1 MKKIITLLAFIAMQ
15 SAVFAQGT
23 WKVDKMHSSLK
34 FTVTHLAVSDVDGV
48 FKDFDVTIT
57 TTKPDFS
64 DAKFDLVAQVASIN
78 TGVDYRDNDLKSDKF
93 FNAAVNPTLTFTSTG
108 ITKTTPN
115 HFKLTGNLTMHGI
128 TKTVTMDLW
137 YRGTI
142 VNPMSKGNDAGFQLT
157 GTIDRNA
164 FNIASGYPDAMISD
178 NVTIKA
184 DGEFAIAK

>member
-1 MKKIITLLAFIAMQ
+1 MAFIAMQ

-57 TTKPDFS
+57 TNKPDFS

-157 GTIDRNA
+157 GTIDRTA